1 MLMGPNTNIFG
12 TPGVPE
18 VPDAC
23 TDEERQEFYEEMRR
37 RARAIYGDRLP
48 IQVWVRL
55 VREWERIEYRYDWLF
70 IPLRRVGDYLAAH
83 HYPVSAG
90 NIGSLFIAWLNHI
103 NFNVCHDMYA
113 RAKRDYMVSDDEFE
127 SWGHAAY
134 EGRTPEDEVVEVD
147 HKRYIMEQVMALP
160 ITESQAIVM
169 HYYQGMTLDE
179 IADALNMSR
188 SSVKRYLKAGKDHLR
203 RTIFR

>member
-1 MLMGPNTNIFG
+1 MEIL
-12 TPGVPE
+12 
-18 VPDAC
+18 DHA
-23 TDEERQEFYEEMRR
+23 
-37 RARAIYGDRLP
+37 
-48 IQVWVRL
+48 
-55 VREWERIEYRYDWLF
+55 
-70 IPLRRVGDYLAAH
+70 YLADLVVEAQKGSSNAFAEL
-83 HYPVSAG
+83 YAATYQRQYAYSARYLRDEHLAQDALQETYIRALR
-90 NIGSLFIAWLNHI
+90 NIGKLQNPTLFIAWLNHI

-127 SWGHAAY
+127 SWGHAAN